1 MSSAEPV
8 FLDTGGL
15 LGVLNA
21 ADRLHDQATRAFET
35 LGRGNRPLITTDWVL
50 AELGNSLAR
59 LPVRPL
65 GVELIRR
72 LLAEP
77 WARVVFVDE
86 ALLGRGLERYAG
98 YTDKAWGLVD
108 CVSFEVMSETSCRD
122 AFTNDR
128 HFEQA
133 GFRRLL
139 TGE

>member
-8 FLDTGGL
+8 FLDTSGL
-15 LGVLNA
+15 VGVLSA
-21 ADRLHDQATRAFET
+21 EDRLHDQATRAFEA
-35 LGRGNRPLITTDWVL
+35 LGRSNRPLITTDWVL
-50 AELGNSLAR
+50 AELGNGLAR

-65 GVELIRR
+65 AVEFIRR

-77 WARVVFVDE
+77 RARVIFVDA
-86 ALLGRGLERYAG
+86 ALLARGLERYAG
-98 YTDKAWGLVD
+98 YTDKTWGLVD
-108 CVSFEVMSETSCRD
+108 CVSFEVMSDTGCRE
-122 AFTNDR
+122 ALTHDR